1 MKALFDSLSVEVSKL
16 TTRTYS
22 TSFTLGIYMLSP
34 RLRDSIYSVYG
45 FVRLADEIVDSFGGY
60 DRAYLLEK
68 FKQETY
74 ESLNTGI
81 SLNPILNSFQAVVR
95 KNEIDLNLIDTFLES
110 MEMDLA
116 PVEYTPETYNKYI
129 LGSAEVVGLMC
140 LQIFT
145 EGDKT
150 RYEELKPYA
159 MKLGAAFQKVNF
171 LRDMGDDYQ
180 LLGRKYFPNMDIE
193 NFTGDAKAEIEAEI
207 EQDFQAALLGIR
219 KLPATCRGG
228 VYLAYAYYRSLFN
241 KIRRLPPR
249 RVISERIRINNSKK
263 LGLMLNC
270 MVLNK
275 MRWV

>member
-145 EGDKT
+145 EGDKA

-241 KIRRLPPR
+241 KIRSLPPR